1 MQTHYVFLHADFL
14 QNMRFLVLVLAYF
27 SVIGLCRA
35 DPADDQAASFA
46 RFYGSYC
53 MRRIN
58 DLDDL
63 KRQLAPVPQLAPEGA
78 AAFLNGKPG
87 GAWPIPD
94 TTGLF
99 VLALP
104 ADEDLCAV
112 FARRASV
119 AKAEKLFLELVATS
133 VPPLLVRKREDSLA
147 ETDSNGTVHTLAYE
161 WYLEGSSRKMLFML
175 STTSL
180 AEAQIQVLGTVS
192 IITE

>member
-1 MQTHYVFLHADFL
+1 
-14 QNMRFLVLVLAYF
+14 MRFLILTLVYF
-27 SVIGLCRA
+27 SFTGLCHA
-35 DPADDQAASFA
+35 DPADEQAASFA

-63 KRQLAPVPQLAPEGA
+63 KRQLEPVPQLAPEGA

-87 GAWPIPD
+87 GVWPLPD
-94 TTGLF
+94 MTGLF

-104 ADEDLCAV
+104 ADKDLCAV
-112 FARRASV
+112 FARRAS
-119 AKAEKLFLELVATS
+119 AATAEKLFLELVATS
-133 VPPLLVRKREDSLA
+133 VPPLLARKREDSFS
-147 ETDSNGTVHTLAYE
+147 ETDSNGTVHTIAYE

-180 AEAQIQVLGTVS
+180 AEAEIQVLGTVS
-192 IITE
+192 IINE